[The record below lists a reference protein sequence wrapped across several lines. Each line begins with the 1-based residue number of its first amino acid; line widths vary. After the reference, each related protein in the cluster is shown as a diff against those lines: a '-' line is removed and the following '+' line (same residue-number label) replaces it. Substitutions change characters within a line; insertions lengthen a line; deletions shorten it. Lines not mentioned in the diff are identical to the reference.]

1 MAQKNFKKGQE
12 KPDHGPLVRCPNTK
26 KQKMYAYYA
35 TASQSLTDYVKEST
49 S

>member
-12 KPDHGPLVRCPNTK
+12 KPDHGPLFRCPNT